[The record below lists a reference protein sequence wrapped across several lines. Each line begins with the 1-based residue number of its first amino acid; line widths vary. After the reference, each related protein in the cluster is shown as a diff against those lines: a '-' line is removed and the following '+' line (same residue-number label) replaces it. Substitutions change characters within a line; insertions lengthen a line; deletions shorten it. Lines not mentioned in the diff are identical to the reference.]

1 MYTENEY
8 DHPYDV
14 GRYQYV
20 RSSKDKFAM
29 MWEEEAMFDASSN
42 RWFERF
48 GCSYACRR
56 DGMALFEED
65 EYDLLGFHIN
75 HRRIN
80 CKESFFEIE
89 YENKDS
95 DIAYGYF
102 CLTEYVGR
110 KHRSFHFNFRNL
122 SAEEFAAYVSAV
134 EDWHLTGELNI
145 DKYSGVPPY
154 APWERR

>member
-1 MYTENEY
+1 MDGPLKSIELA
-8 DHPYDV
+8 
-14 GRYQYV
+14 
-20 RSSKDKFAM
+20 DKLNVTSGSLGVKLNKLQNIDFIHFM
-29 MWEEEAMFDASSN
+29 DGKYEISEKLLK
-42 RWFERF
+42 RW
-48 GCSYACRR
+48 
-56 DGMALFEED
+56 L
-65 EYDLLGFHIN
+65 
-75 HRRIN
+75 
-80 CKESFFEIE
+80 EIE